1 MKRFLLLLGCTV
13 FTASSAVFA
22 GWFSSGPKFK
32 AGDCLTRSVSSGD
45 GVRSIS
51 PSGGPRYY
59 FKILGVAERHYVV
72 KELWA
77 NNLDTKYNAWRP
89 AEDREFTELEKEQV
103 KVWSAKGEPGMK
115 TRDSASVKIACEEV
129 PDLDK
134 MKRDLGLD

>member
-1 MKRFLLLLGCTV
+1 MKRFLLLLGCMV
-13 FTASSAVFA
+13 FAASSVVFA

-32 AGDCLTRSVSSGD
+32 AGDCLTRSIVPSD
-45 GVRSIS
+45 GVRI
-51 PSGGPRYY
+51 Y

-103 KVWSAKGEPGMK
+103 KVWSAKGKPDIK
-115 TRDSASVKIACEEV
+115 TRESSSVKIACDEV
-129 PDLDK
+129 PDFDR